1 VRFVSASFGYFVPY
15 ALPIAD
21 REITVNVVVY
31 DETFFC
37 DIGYAETAPLLFP
50 ASDTFSP
57 HFSHAPLFCT
67 GTGPRPRRARE

>member
-37 DIGYAETAPLLFP
+37 DIGYAETTAPLLFP
-50 ASDTFSP
+50 ASDTF
-57 HFSHAPLFCT
+57 
-67 GTGPRPRRARE
+67 RRRLYDPGG